1 MSFPKLLH
9 ALLDL
14 KDDLLD
20 FVYPQHCAIC
30 KKYLKREEKDVCEVC
45 WNSLVTLS
53 DPFCP
58 YCKSFLER
66 EAVKCSF
73 CESSGKTRGENP
85 ALRSEPSGSK
95 TKGEEDHKILMVR
108 SLGRFDDHYK
118 ELIHRFKYGKKI
130 PLGKRLG
137 QRLGETINSDANLKT
152 RFDKLTVLS
161 KVEGQNSCFLKSDF
175 LIPVPLHKSRYR
187 ERGFNQSDILAE
199 GISKVTGLSV
209 LKNVLKRKKNTKD
222 QTNLSREQRDE
233 NVRGA
238 FVVTEPEMINGKKII
253 LVDDVITTGSTLS
266 ECARMLK
273 QSGVKKIL
281 GMTIAVVTD

>member
-1 MSFPKLLH
+1 MPLPKLLH
-9 ALLDL
+9 SLLDL

-30 KKYLKREEKDVCEVC
+30 KKYLRREEKDICEVC
-45 WNSLVTLS
+45 WNSLVVLT

-58 YCKSFLER
+58 YCKSFVE
-66 EAVKCSF
+66 EEKTECSF
-73 CESSGKTRGENP
+73 CKFAGEF
-85 ALRSEPSGSK
+85 S
-95 TKGEEDHKILMVR
+95 EDHKISLVR
-108 SLGRFDDHYK
+108 SLGRFDDYYR
-118 ELIHRFKYGKKI
+118 ELVHRFKYGKKI

-137 QRLGETINSDANLKT
+137 QRLGETINDDSI
-152 RFDKLTVLS
+152 FS
-161 KVEGQNSCFLKSDF
+161 KSDF

-187 ERGFNQSDILAE
+187 ERGFNQSEIIAE
-199 GISKVTGLSV
+199 EISKATGLPF
-209 LKNVLKRKKNTKD
+209 LKDMLKRKKNTKD
-222 QTNLSREQRDE
+222 QTNLSPQQREE

-253 LVDDVITTGSTLS
+253 LVDDVITTGATLS

-273 QSGVKKIL
+273 QAGAEKIL